1 MMLSRPRNIV
11 MVCSVVVFCVAVMG
25 CTSSDDGKTR
35 ELEGQLDMAN
45 QAGAEAQELIASL
58 RLQIEELA
66 QRADITPD
74 AVAAL
79 QSQIT
84 ALSGRADISPADLAA
99 LQSQVAA
106 LSARADITPQDLQD
120 LQDQVQTL
128 MGRADIT
135 PQALAD
141 LRGRVQE
148 LMGRPDITPQDLQ
161 ELRDQVAELS
171 GRADITDQDLED
183 LVEQLETLTSDL
195 ETAEAARMAAE
206 RGALADMQ
214 VGGVATASHVMAQK
228 GWSGNQ
234 RGEPF
239 SSDAATWWVGH
250 RKDGAVFHAAPWINP
265 NGELEFYA
273 DAGTFP
279 GEGNEVQTTP
289 VAVHPGR
296 YIDTTKIGNEQPG
309 VTTTVRALEDSRL
322 GADWQGLQAT
332 KVYDGGGM
340 LRVDFY
346 TDADASDNL
355 AQPNVRDDFQH
366 EITLDDILPLPADR
380 DYSFFN
386 LPEEGLP
393 GTLDNVAGHF
403 TCAPGPPSG
412 CDFGTTPIRDRYSP
426 LTNDIIFTPDD
437 GSPVTRITGNKPHR
451 VAAADYLS
459 FGNWRYIPEDWT
471 EMHAYEVGLF
481 ATVGESF
488 NAGNLMALSGTAEY
502 AGGAVGIYS
511 VNYDSDEFTA
521 NVELSA
527 DFGSDTDFG
536 AINGRVFN
544 IALESG
550 NPSPL
555 MEIELSSRRWND
567 ESGVQNIFVRPT
579 WDDSDVLYHGGVIE
593 GQHPGPEGWW
603 VDWGGM
609 FGGNGDAATDHPS
622 SFAGAFTATRRD
634 DELHRAESIAGSFGA
649 HRQ

>member
-25 CTSSDDGKTR
+25 CSSSDDGKTR

-45 QAGAEAQELIASL
+45 QAEAEAQELIASL

-66 QRADITPD
+66 QRANITPD

-84 ALSGRADISPADLAA
+84 ALSGRADISPTDLAA
-99 LQSQVAA
+99 LQSQVAT
-106 LSARADITPQDLQD
+106 LSA
-120 LQDQVQTL
+120 
-128 MGRADIT
+128 
-135 PQALAD
+135 
-141 LRGRVQE
+141 
-148 LMGRPDITPQDLQ
+148 RPDITPQDLQ

-171 GRADITDQDLED
+171 GRADVTDQDLED
-183 LVEQLETLTSDL
+183 LRAQLETLTSDLETAEQGL

-214 VGGVATASHVMAQK
+214 AGGVATASHVMAQDN
-228 GWSGNQ
+228 WSNNLQGQ
-234 RGEPF
+234 PWW
-239 SSDAATWWVGH
+239 SSDAATWWAGH
-250 RKDGAVFHAAPWINP
+250 RKHGTVFHAAPWINP
-265 NGELEFYA
+265 DGELEFYA
-273 DAGTFP
+273 DLGTFQ
-279 GEGNEVQTTP
+279 GEGREVQTTP

-296 YIDTTKIGNEQPG
+296 DIDTTEIGNEPSG
-309 VTTTVRALEDSRL
+309 VMTTVRALEDHGL
-322 GADWQGLQAT
+322 GANWQGLQAT
-332 KVYDGGGM
+332 KVYDGGGT

-355 AQPNVRDDFQH
+355 AQPNVRDDSQH
-366 EITLDDILPLPADR
+366 EITLDGILPLPADR
-380 DYSFFN
+380 DYQYFN
-386 LPEEGLP
+386 LPEAGLP
-393 GTLDNVAGHF
+393 GTLDDVPGHF
-403 TCAPGPPSG
+403 TCALDSQSG
-412 CDFGTTPIRDRYSP
+412 CGMGTLSGTRDRYAPNLLS
-426 LTNDIIFTPDD
+426 IMIFTPDD
-437 GSPVTRITGNKPHR
+437 GSPETQISGEGSKPHP
-451 VAAADYLS
+451 VPAADYLS
-459 FGNWRYIPEDWT
+459 FGNWRYMPEDWT

-481 ATVGESF
+481 ATVGEPF

-527 DFGSDTDFG
+527 DFGSDADFG

-567 ESGVQNIFVRPT
+567 ESGVQNIFARPP
-579 WDDSDVLYHGGVIE
+579 WDESDALYHGGVIE
-593 GQHPGPEGWW
+593 GQNPGPEGWW
-603 VDWGGM
+603 VKWGGM

-622 SFAGAFTATRRD
+622 SFAGAFTARWRD

-649 HRQ
+649 HKEP

>member
-1 MMLSRPRNIV
+1 M
-11 MVCSVVVFCVAVMG
+11 
-25 CTSSDDGKTR
+25 
-35 ELEGQLDMAN
+35 
-45 QAGAEAQELIASL
+45 
-58 RLQIEELA
+58 QIEELA

-79 QSQIT
+79 QSQIAT
-84 ALSGRADISPADLAA
+84 LSGRADISPADLAA

-120 LQDQVQTL
+120 LQDQVQAL
-128 MGRADIT
+128 MGRANIT

-141 LRGRVQE
+141 LQSQVQE

-183 LVEQLETLTSDL
+183 LREQLETLTSNL

-214 VGGVATASHVMAQK
+214 VGGVANASHVMAQEN
-228 GWSGNQ
+228 WSGNQ
-234 RGEPF
+234 QGQSF
-239 SSDAATWWVGH
+239 WSSEAATWWAGH
-250 RKDGAVFHAAPWINP
+250 RKHGAAFHAAPWINLDD
-265 NGELEFYA
+265 GLEFYV
-273 DAGTFP
+273 DIGTFQ
-279 GEGNEVQTTP
+279 GQGSEVQTAP

-296 YIDTTKIGNEQPG
+296 YIDTTEIGNELSG
-309 VTTTVRALEDSRL
+309 VTTTVRTLEDHGL

-340 LRVDFY
+340 LTVDFY
-346 TDADASDNL
+346 TDADSSANL
-355 AQPNVRDDFQH
+355 AQPNVRDEFQH

-380 DYSFFN
+380 DYQYFS
-386 LPEEGLP
+386 LPEAGLH
-393 GTLDNVAGHF
+393 GTLDGVPGHF
-403 TCAPGPPSG
+403 TCALDSQSG
-412 CDFGTTPIRDRYSP
+412 CGMGISLGARDRDRYSP
-426 LTNDIIFTPDD
+426 NVFSIMIFTPDD
-437 GSPVTRITGNKPHR
+437 GSPETQISGEGSKPHP
-451 VAAADYLS
+451 VPAADYLS

-481 ATVGESF
+481 ATVGEPF

-527 DFGSDTDFG
+527 DFGSDADFG

-567 ESGVQNIFVRPT
+567 ESGVQNIFPRPT
-579 WDDSDVLYHGGVIE
+579 WDESDVLYHGGVIE
-593 GQHPGPEGWW
+593 GQNPGPEGWW
-603 VDWGGM
+603 VEWGGM

-622 SFAGAFTATRRD
+622 SFAGAFTAFWRD

>member
-1 MMLSRPRNIV
+1 

-25 CTSSDDGKTR
+25 CSSSDDGKTR

-58 RLQIEELA
+58 RLQIEKLA
-66 QRADITPD
+66 QRADLTPD

-79 QSQIT
+79 QSQIDT
-84 ALSGRADISPADLAA
+84 LSGRP
-99 LQSQVAA
+99 
-106 LSARADITPQDLQD
+106 DITAQDLQD

-148 LMGRPDITPQDLQ
+148 LMGRPDITPQALQ
-161 ELRDQVAELS
+161 ELRDEIAELS
-171 GRADITDQDLED
+171 GRGDITDQDLGD
-183 LVEQLETLTSDL
+183 LRAQLETLTSNLETAEQDL

-214 VGGVATASHVMAQK
+214 AGGVAAASHVMAQENWK
-228 GWSGNQ
+228 GNQ
-234 RGEPF
+234 QGEPWW

-250 RKDGAVFHAAPWINP
+250 RKYGAVFHAAPWINP
-265 NGELEFYA
+265 DGELEFYA

-355 AQPNVRDDFQH
+355 AQPNVRDDFQY

-403 TCAPGPPSG
+403 TCPPGPPSG
-412 CDFGTTPIRDRYSP
+412 CGFGMTPIRDRYSP
-426 LTNDIIFTPDD
+426 RITNDIIFTPDD

-481 ATVGESF
+481 ATVGEPF

-527 DFGSDTDFG
+527 DFGSDADFG

-567 ESGVQNIFVRPT
+567 ESGVQNIFPRRT
-579 WDDSDVLYHGGVIE
+579 WDESDALYHGGVIE
-593 GQHPGPEGWW
+593 SRHSGPGGWW
-603 VDWGGM
+603 VEWGGM

-622 SFAGAFTATRRD
+622 SFAGAFTATWQD
-634 DELHRAESIAGSFGA
+634 NELHRAESIAGSFGA
-649 HRQ
+649 YRQ